1 MTLKYRFHLHHLH
14 QGIENRMIVV
24 TNDDIYTQKLLY
36 GILQDQGI

>member
-1 MTLKYRFHLHHLH
+1 MTLKYRLLLH

-24 TNDDIYTQKLLY
+24 TNDDIDTQKLLY